1 MSVLPFGGWGAGPT
15 RLSWECASGR
25 AACGPARVFGPP
37 SGVAAPGGGS
47 ALLPAGGRR
56 KALERARLLSEMGDG
71 VAEDLFEGEPLG
83 DQLVH
88 PAPDGGAA
96 ERAAADV
103 LGQPGDEAQL
113 GGEHGPAE
121 VALDEEDVGEL
132 LLGGVGEHGVECA
145 DLHLQLARA
154 L

>member
-47 ALLPAGGRR
+47 LLPVGCRR
-56 KALERARLLSEMGDG
+56 KAFERPGLLSEVGDR
-71 VAEDLFEGEPLG
+71 VAENFLEGHPLG
-83 DQLVH
+83 DQFVH

-96 ERAAADV
+96 EGATADV
-103 LGQPGDEAQL
+103 LREPADEAEL
-113 GGEHGPAE
+113 GGEHRPPE
-121 VALDEEDVGEL
+121 LALHEE
-132 LLGGVGEHGVECA
+132 
-145 DLHLQLARA
+145 
-154 L
+154 

>member
-1 MSVLPFGGWGAGPT
+1 MPELPFGGWGAGPA

-47 ALLPAGGRR
+47 ALLPAGRRR
-56 KALERARLLSEMGDG
+56 KALERARLLSEMGDR
-71 VAEDLFEGEPLG
+71 VAEDVLEGHPLG

-88 PAPDGGAA
+88 PAPDGGPA
-96 ERAAADV
+96 ERAGPDV
-103 LGQPGDEAQL
+103 LDQPGYEGQL

-121 VALDEEDVGEL
+121 LALHRED
-132 LLGGVGEHGVECA
+132 LG
-145 DLHLQLARA
+145 QLALRGEGE
-154 L
+154 